1 MPNKILE
8 KLYTGNSLSSEESYS
23 IFSKVITGKIDSN
36 LITSLL
42 ISLKI
47 KGETPIEIS
56 GAVKALK
63 ENAIHLPIQNQV
75 VSDSCGTGGS
85 GKNTINIST
94 MVAFVLAEFGLPIA
108 KHGNRSISSQCGSA
122 DILESLGI
130 HINLT
135 PNQASNCLHKTNFT
149 FLFAP
154 DYHPGVKHVMP
165 VRNTLQTRTIYNL
178 LGPLINPASPK
189 YQLMGIYSKGLC
201 FAAAESLRLSG
212 CLGAM
217 VVNSGGYD
225 EITLHNQTDVAELS
239 DSVISEYQITHQDF
253 GLPKTKP
260 SDISGQTPDVN
271 KQILQDVLSG
281 NINHGKNRAIAYTI
295 SANASALLKINKK
308 TNNLKDGAEMIMSL
322 LESGKCID
330 KVKQVAELTQ
340 VDNLTK
346 EHCVER

>member
-1 MPNKILE
+1 MPNKTLE
-8 KLYTGNSLSSEESYS
+8 KLYTGNSLSREESYD
-23 IFSKVITGKIDSN
+23 IFTKVITGQLTPH

-42 ISLKI
+42 IALKI
-47 KGETPIEIS
+47 KGETPQEIS

-63 ENAIHLPIQNQV
+63 ENALTVPNSKQV
-75 VSDSCGTGGS
+75 ISDSCGTGGS
-85 GKNTINIST
+85 GKNTINLST
-94 MVAFVLAEFGLPIA
+94 MVAFVLAEYGLPMA

-130 HINLT
+130 NINLT
-135 PNQASNCLHKTNFT
+135 PAQASRCLLKTNFT

-154 DYHPGVKHVMP
+154 DFHPGVKHVMP
-165 VRNTLQTRTIYNL
+165 IRNALQTRTIFNL

-189 YQLMGIYSKGLC
+189 YQLMGIYSKDLC

-212 CLGAM
+212 CQGAM

-225 EITLHNQTDVAELS
+225 EITLHNETNIAELS
-239 DSVISEYQITHQDF
+239 SDVISEYQVTHLDF
-253 GLPKTKP
+253 GLPKAKP

-281 NINHGKNRAIAYTI
+281 NISNKKNRAIAHTVA
-295 SANASALLKINKK
+295 ANASALLKISKK
-308 TNNLKDGAEMIMSL
+308 TNNLKDGTEIIMNL

-330 KVKQVAELTQ
+330 KVVQVEKFTQ
-340 VDNLTK
+340 EIRVK
-346 EHCVER
+346 G

>member
-1 MPNKILE
+1 MPNKIFE
-8 KLYTGNSLSSEESYS
+8 KLYAGNSLTSEESYDV
-23 IFSKVITGKIDSN
+23 FSKVITGELDPH

-42 ISLKI
+42 IALKI
-47 KGETPIEIS
+47 KGETPLEIS

-63 ENAIHLPIQNQV
+63 ENAIHLATQKLSI
-75 VSDSCGTGGS
+75 SDSCGTGGS

-94 MVAFVLAEFGLPIA
+94 MVAFVLAEYGLAIA

-122 DILESLGI
+122 DVLESLGI
-130 HINLT
+130 NINLT
-135 PNQASNCLHKTNFT
+135 PEQASECLHKTNFT

-165 VRNTLQTRTIYNL
+165 VRNALQTRTIFNL

-189 YQLMGIYSKGLC
+189 FQLMGIYSKDLC
-201 FAAAESLRLSG
+201 YAAAESLRLTG
-212 CLGAM
+212 CQGAM

-225 EITLHNQTDVAELS
+225 EITLHNKTDVVELS
-239 DSVISEYQITHQDF
+239 NGVITEYQLSHRDF
-253 GLPKTKP
+253 GLPKTE
-260 SDISGQTPDVN
+260 SNDIAGQTPDVN

-281 NINHGKNRAIAYTI
+281 NISSGKNRAIAYTI

-308 TNNLKDGAEMIMSL
+308 VDSLKDGAELIMSL

-330 KVKQVAELTQ
+330 KVKQVAKLTQ
-340 VDNLTK
+340 SLK
-346 EHCVER
+346 